1 MGDYVELH
9 CHSAFSFREGAS
21 TPLELV
27 LQARQLGYT
36 GLALTDHNGLAGAM
50 EFVLTAKEWELQ
62 PIIGAEIT
70 LRPSSPTPLPKGEG
84 SSYHTVNNGHAR
96 GPQRSSEISFAPLR
110 MTQRSPRKTQVSHLT
125 LIASTARGY
134 ANLSR
139 LLSEALLSSPRDEP
153 SLDPA
158 ALEGKTEGLIALSGC
173 AQGEVPSRIARYDVA
188 DARRM
193 TERYIELFGRESFF
207 IELQN
212 NLVYGDTMRNR
223 GLVDLAR
230 ELGLGIVATNNVH
243 YHARERH
250 RLQDV
255 LVAVR
260 HRTTLDASERVR
272 RKNAEFYLKSP
283 EQMAALFAEL
293 PEALRNTVAIAERC
307 VFDLT
312 KDLTYVFPDFE
323 APDGKSADDYL
334 EEVCRAAALELYG

>member
-1 MGDYVELH
+1 MTEYVELH

-27 LQARQLGYT
+27 LQARRLGYT
-36 GLALTDHNGLAGAM
+36 ALALTDHDGLAGAM
-50 EFVLTAKEWELQ
+50 EFARTAKEWGLQ

-70 LRPSSPTPLPKGEG
+70 LRRGSGQAPQRPSPRPSVTPLPKGEEP
-84 SSYHTVNNGHAR
+84 T
-96 GPQRSSEISFAPLR
+96 
-110 MTQRSPRKTQVSHLT
+110 HLT

-153 SLDPA
+153 SLDPE
-158 ALEGKTEGLIALSGC
+158 ALAGKTEGLIALSGC
-173 AQGEVPSRIARYDVA
+173 ARGEVPSRIAQYDVA
-188 DARRM
+188 GARRM
-193 TERYIELFGRESFF
+193 AERYIELFGHESFF

-223 GLVDLAR
+223 GLVDLAH
-230 ELGLGIVATNNVH
+230 ELGLGVVATNNVH

-260 HRTTLDASERVR
+260 HKTTLDASERLR

-283 EQMAALFAEL
+283 EEMTALFAEL

-323 APDGKSADDYL
+323 AAGGKSADDYL